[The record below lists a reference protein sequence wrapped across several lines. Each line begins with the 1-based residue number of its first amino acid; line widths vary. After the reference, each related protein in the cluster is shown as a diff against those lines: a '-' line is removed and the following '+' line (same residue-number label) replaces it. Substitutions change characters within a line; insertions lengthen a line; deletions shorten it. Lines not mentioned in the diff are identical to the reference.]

1 MKNSK
6 YYGHKK
12 FPVLRVFNSTQ
23 EADEWLKEEIRPYV
37 SKGWEQKDVV
47 KCFVDDEIMPL
58 FQVENLE
65 DMCFYRMYIYG
76 AVIYDPETHLREEY
90 DKDNDKYCNVGY
102 LNYKGIYC
110 LVRGGEI

>member
-6 YYGHKK
+6 YYGRKK
-12 FPVLRVFNSTQ
+12 FPVLRVFNSMQ
-23 EADEWLKEEIRPYV
+23 EADEWLKEESRPYV

-47 KCFVDDEIMPL
+47 KCLVDDEMMPL

-65 DMCFYRMYIYG
+65 DMCFYRMYLFG
-76 AVIYDPETHLREEY
+76 VAIYDPKVYLREEY
-90 DKDNDKYCNVGY
+90 DKDDGKYHNVGY
-102 LNYKGIYC
+102 LNHKGIYC

>member
-6 YYGHKK
+6 YYDHKK
-12 FPVLRVFNSTQ
+12 FPVLRVFNSMR

-47 KCFVDDEIMPL
+47 KCFVDDEIMPF

-65 DMCFYRMYIYG
+65 DMCFYRMYLYG
-76 AVIYDPETHLREEY
+76 TVVYDPETYLREEY
-90 DKDNDKYCNVGY
+90 DKDNDEYYNVGY